1 MIAPPAYL
9 SRFEYW
15 FDDVL
20 LDCWLDFEA
29 ADRSAGQNAAAHL
42 VHAYVSNSGMD
53 VADLLRESVTEII
66 ETAAAEYLS
75 Q

>member
-1 MIAPPAYL
+1 MITIPAYL

-29 ADRSAGQNAAAHL
+29 ADRSTGQKAAAHL
-42 VHAYVSNSGMD
+42 VHAYVSDSGMD
-53 VADLLRESVTEII
+53 IVDLMRESVVQHI
-66 ETAAAEYLS
+66 EQEAAEYFS

>member
-1 MIAPPAYL
+1 MKKPPAYL

-20 LDCWLDFEA
+20 LDCWLDYEPPDPA
-29 ADRSAGQNAAAHL
+29 TGQRAVAHL

-53 VADLLRESVTEII
+53 IADLIRESVTEII

-75 Q
+75 R

>member
-1 MIAPPAYL
+1 MITPPAYL

-15 FDDVL
+15 FDDVM

-29 ADRSAGQNAAAHL
+29 ADRSTGQNAAAYL
-42 VHAYVSNSGMD
+42 VHAYVGTSGMD
-53 VADLLRESVTEII
+53 VAGLLRESAVDAI

-75 Q
+75 K